1 MALKGAEQIIL
12 FDFFF
17 IFLLATYGTTA
28 QLEGIQGFGVGF
40 PTLAPLPGNV
50 HCATWDFVCN
60 SGGGQIAQ
68 ATAYIGWAIVNMP
81 VIAIYFLTVIVQ
93 FFNLAERVA
102 FSPYFAPN
110 GIPIIG
116 FFFNA
121 MQLVVLFEIMRL
133 FRGSATGL

>member
-17 IFLLATYGTTA
+17 IFMLATYGTTA
-28 QLEGIQGFGVGF
+28 GLEGITGFGVGF
-40 PTLAPLPGNV
+40 PTLAPLPGTI
-50 HCATWDFVCN
+50 HCAYWDFVCN
-60 SGGGQIAQ
+60 STKDVAT
-68 ATAYIGWAIVNMP
+68 ATAYIGWAIVNAP
-81 VIAIYFLTVIVQ
+81 VIAIYFLTVIIQ
-93 FFNLAERVA
+93 FFNLAEQVA
-102 FSPYFAPN
+102 FSPYFTPN

-121 MQLVVLFEIMRL
+121 MQLIILFEIMRL